1 MEILLLLAWVVGSIG
16 AGLYAQHLNRS
27 AAGWGLLAIFIS
39 PVFVLL
45 LLMGLGL
52 LEGDEAE

>member
-16 AGLYAQHLNRS
+16 AGLYAPHLNRS

-45 LLMGLGL
+45 LLMGL
-52 LEGDEAE
+52 EGDEAE

>member
-45 LLMGLGL
+45 LLMGL
-52 LEGDEAE
+52 EGDEAE